1 MRKVGGEGWGGGGEL
16 GEAMP
21 AVTVPKV
28 LTKKINKK
36 STTFMKESLKQEH
49 RHITI
54 RFYFLFYSHLG
65 RNEQIPIAFESSVTY
80 ELSIS
85 TLDLLPISYH
95 KFMETKPFRK
105 KLGFH

>member
-1 MRKVGGEGWGGGGEL
+1 
-16 GEAMP
+16 MP
-21 AVTVPKV
+21 AVTVSKV

-54 RFYFLFYSHLG
+54 RFYFSFYSHLG

-80 ELSIS
+80 EFSIS

-95 KFMETKPFRK
+95 KFMVAKPLRK
-105 KLGFH
+105 ELGFH

>member
-1 MRKVGGEGWGGGGEL
+1 
-16 GEAMP
+16 
-21 AVTVPKV
+21 
-28 LTKKINKK
+28 
-36 STTFMKESLKQEH
+36 MKESLKQEH

-54 RFYFLFYSHLG
+54 RFYFSFYSHLG

-80 ELSIS
+80 EFSIS

>member
-1 MRKVGGEGWGGGGEL
+1 MRKVGGEGWGGGEL

-54 RFYFLFYSHLG
+54 RFYFLFLQSLAQ
-65 RNEQIPIAFESSVTY
+65 E
-80 ELSIS
+80 
-85 TLDLLPISYH
+85 
-95 KFMETKPFRK
+95 
-105 KLGFH
+105 